1 MEPTMAEVVLA
12 ELRKLPDEILALND
26 LPEPL
31 SDKLKVEM
39 TIFRTLE
46 IVDRYVDLVYHESV
60 PVPVLEHEGPDIQ
73 YEHVTATDEIKDIHR
88 LYWETVN
95 G

>member
-1 MEPTMAEVVLA
+1 MTDVLLA

-31 SDKLKVEM
+31 PERLRIEM
-39 TIFRTLE
+39 TICRALE
-46 IVDRYVDLVYHESV
+46 IVDRHVDLVYHETA

-73 YEHVTATDEIKDIHR
+73 YEHVIVTDEIKDIHKH
-88 LYWETVN
+88 YWEMVSTN